1 MSTANEFLAARDL
14 LIRHRDNYELAYREF
29 QWPRSADFNWA
40 LDYFDGM
47 ARGNNRM
54 ALRIVDDEG
63 VESAR
68 ARNA

>member
-40 LDYFDGM
+40 LD
-47 ARGNNRM
+47 
-54 ALRIVDDEG
+54 
-63 VESAR
+63 
-68 ARNA
+68 